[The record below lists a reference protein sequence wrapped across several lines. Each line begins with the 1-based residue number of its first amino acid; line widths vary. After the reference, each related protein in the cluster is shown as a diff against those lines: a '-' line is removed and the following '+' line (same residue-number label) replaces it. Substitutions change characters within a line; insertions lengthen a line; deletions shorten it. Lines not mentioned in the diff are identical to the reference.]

1 MTLTQH
7 TALTAVAAAALAPLL
22 DGESIA
28 LFAAGS
34 ILIDIDH
41 YFLYIQRTRRF
52 DIRVMFRYFAELQP
66 IEATIPYVGLCI
78 FHTFDFFL
86 LVALLSYFQPF
97 FIPLLAGFIFHFIFD
112 ILYLYREKVLFIR
125 AFFLLEHCIRRR
137 QDGYP
142 WY

>member
-7 TALTAVAAAALAPLL
+7 TALTAVAAAALAPFF

-34 ILIDIDH
+34 ILIDVDH

-52 DIRVMFRYFAELQP
+52 DIRGMFRYFAELQP
-66 IEATIPYVGLCI
+66 IETTIPYVGLCI

-86 LVALLSYFQPF
+86 LVALLSWFQPF
-97 FIPLLAGFIFHFIFD
+97 FLPLLAGFIFHFIID
-112 ILYLYREKVLFIR
+112 ILYLYRKKVLFIR
-125 AFFLLEHCIRRR
+125 AFFLLEHFIRRR
-137 QDGYP
+137 KDGYP